1 MRWVVNDL
9 ELSVFLRRLGLQGV
23 LLRLVLVL
31 GVLDSPTSRVIRWHA
46 VSSRVWV
53 DRGRWWE

>member
-31 GVLDSPTSRVIRWHA
+31 GVLDSPTSRVIRRHA

-53 DRGRWWE
+53 DRGRSWE